1 MALRLVLDCI
11 GAGSRPLPGEDETVD
26 EILERL
32 GLTRRAGV
40 PAAALPLGTGR
51 LLEIARAL
59 AVDPRVLLLDEPSS
73 GLDARETAELTTV
86 LARLR
91 ETHGLALVLVEHNV
105 DMVLGLADRVTV
117 LDFGKVIAVG
127 TPAEI
132 RASDAVQAAYLGT
145 TS

>member
-1 MALRLVLDCI
+1 
-11 GAGSRPLPGEDETVD
+11 
-26 EILERL
+26 
-32 GLTRRAGV
+32 V